1 MRKVLVVLVLV
12 VLVLAVLAVALSGC
26 GALADKADAE
36 AERMRAEAGLERAR
50 GDAAAERAQAEVEKV
65 RAQTDALAERASVR
79 QVERDATL
87 ERALVLLP
95 VLALV
100 LGAVAVGVVAVLA
113 LTRRG
118 SVGGVDPVVV
128 LLLERQERRLNE
140 LERGVWHS
148 IAQSQ
153 RARLPMSDG
162 AEVLVRD
169 LPEDG
174 GAVSRW

>member
-1 MRKVLVVLVLV
+1 MRK
-12 VLVLAVLAVALSGC
+12 VLAVLALVVVALAVVALSSC
-26 GALADKADAE
+26 GALTDRENAAAARLEAE
-36 AERMRAEAGLERAR
+36 AALERAR

-128 LLLERQERRLNE
+128 LLLERQERRLAE
-140 LERGVWHS
+140 LERAQWHS
-148 IAQSQ
+148 IAERQ
-153 RARLPMSDG
+153 RGRLPMSDG